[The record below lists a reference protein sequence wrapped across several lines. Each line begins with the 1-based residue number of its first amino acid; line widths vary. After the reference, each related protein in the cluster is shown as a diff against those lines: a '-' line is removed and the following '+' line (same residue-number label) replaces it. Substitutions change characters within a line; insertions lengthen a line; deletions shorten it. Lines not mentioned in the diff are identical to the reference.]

1 MIVTISDLL
10 NQLNSVVGNRFVI
23 TSPYSMERFCKG
35 YRSGGGKAIAVVCP
49 GTLLEQWRVLELCV
63 AANVIVIMQAAN
75 TGLTEGSAPSGVY
88 DRDVIVLSTNRMSK
102 IQIIQNGKQIIAFPG
117 ATLYALEEKL
127 KPLNRKPHSVI
138 GSSCVGASIIGG
150 VCNNSGGALIE
161 RGPSYTELS
170 LTAKVNQDGVLELIN
185 HLGINLGNDPET
197 ILTRLEAGDF
207 KKNDFEYTESIA
219 SDKEYQN
226 RVRDIDSETPAR
238 FNADPTR
245 LYEASGCAGK
255 LSVFAVRVDTYPK
268 NEREKVFYIGVK
280 NPNVLTKLRRDMLS
294 TFSTLPVSAEYMHS
308 ECYDISK
315 KFGKDTLILID
326 KLGTERLPKLFSIKG
341 WLDARLNSSKWFP
354 ANFIDRIMQ
363 LVGTTWKNVLPKRM
377 EEFRNRFD
385 HHLILKM
392 RDGGIDE
399 ARRYIKDKFDGVNSD
414 CFECGIRE
422 AEIASLHR
430 FVAAGAAV
438 RYMAINK
445 GAVADI
451 IALDIAL
458 KRNER
463 NWFEKLPASI
473 ERAISHKLYYGHF
486 FCHVFHQDYVVKK
499 GYDPVKVKEQLLAFI
514 QGRGAKYPAEHNVG
528 NMYKADQELVNF
540 YKKCDP
546 TNSFNPG
553 IGKMNKSKHYS
564 AI

>member
-1 MIVTISDLL
+1 MIVTISDLIH
-10 NQLNSVVGNRFVI
+10 QLNSVVGNRFVI

-280 NPNVLTKLRRDMLS
+280 NPNALTNLRRDMLS

-363 LVGTTWKNVLPKRM
+363 VVGTTWKNVLPKRM

-528 NMYKADQELVNF
+528 NMYKADQELANF

>member
-1 MIVTISDLL
+1 MIVTISDLI

-63 AANVIVIMQAAN
+63 AANAIIIMQAAN
-75 TGLTEGSAPSGVY
+75 TGLTEGSTPSGIY
-88 DRDVIVLSTNRMSK
+88 DRDVLVLSTNRMSK
-102 IQIIQNGKQIIAFPG
+102 IQIIQNGEQIIAFPG
-117 ATLYALEEKL
+117 ATLYALEEQL
-127 KPLNRKPHSVI
+127 KPLNRQPHSVI
-138 GSSCVGASIIGG
+138 GSSCVGASIVGG
-150 VCNNSGGALIE
+150 VCNNSGGSLIE

-170 LTAKVNQDGVLELIN
+170 LTAKVNQNGVLELIN

-207 KKNDFEYTESIA
+207 NENDFEYSESIA

-226 RVRDIDSETPAR
+226 QVRDIDNETPAR

-245 LYEASGCAGK
+245 LFEASGCAGK
-255 LSVFAVRVDTYPK
+255 LAVFAVRVDTYPK

-280 NPNVLTKLRRDMLS
+280 NPNVLTDLRRDMLS

-326 KLGTERLPKLFSIKG
+326 KLGTEKLPKLFSLKG
-341 WLDARLNSSKWFP
+341 WLDARLNSSEWFP
-354 ANFIDRIMQ
+354 SNFVDRVMQ
-363 LVGTTWKNVLPKRM
+363 VIGTVWINVLPKRM
-377 EEFRNRFD
+377 EEFRKRFD

-399 ARRYIKDKFDGVNSD
+399 ARRYIEDKFDGVSSD
-414 CFECGIRE
+414 YFECDIRE
-422 AEIASLHR
+422 SKMASLHR

-445 GAVADI
+445 GGVADI

-458 KRNER
+458 KRNDR
-463 NWFEKLPASI
+463 NWFEKLPANI
-473 ERAISHKLYYGHF
+473 EEAISHKLYYGHF
-486 FCHVFHQDYVVKK
+486 FCHVFHQDYIVKK
-499 GYDPVKVKEQLLAFI
+499 GYDPVIIKEQLLAFI
-514 QGRGAKYPAEHNVG
+514 KGRGAKYPAEHNVG
-528 NMYKADQELVNF
+528 NMYEAEQQLANF

-553 IGKMNKSKHYS
+553 IGKMNRSKNYS
-564 AI
+564 VT

>member
-1 MIVTISDLL
+1 
-10 NQLNSVVGNRFVI
+10 
-23 TSPYSMERFCKG
+23 
-35 YRSGGGKAIAVVCP
+35 
-49 GTLLEQWRVLELCV
+49 
-63 AANVIVIMQAAN
+63 
-75 TGLTEGSAPSGVY
+75 
-88 DRDVIVLSTNRMSK
+88 MSK
-102 IQIIQNGKQIIAFPG
+102 IQIIQNGEQIIAFPG

-127 KPLNRKPHSVI
+127 KPLHRKPHSVI

-170 LTAKVNQDGVLELIN
+170 LTAKVNHDGVLELIN

-280 NPNVLTKLRRDMLS
+280 NPNVLTNLRRDMLS

-363 LVGTTWKNVLPKRM
+363 VVGTTWKNVLPKRM

-445 GAVADI
+445 SAVADI

-528 NMYKADQELVNF
+528 NMYKADQELANF

>member
-1 MIVTISDLL
+1 MIVTISDLI

-280 NPNVLTKLRRDMLS
+280 NPNVLTNLRRDMLS

-363 LVGTTWKNVLPKRM
+363 VLGTTWKNVLPKRM

-499 GYDPVKVKEQLLAFI
+499 GHDPVKVKEQLLAFI

-528 NMYKADQELVNF
+528 NMYKADQELASF

>member
-1 MIVTISDLL
+1 MIVTISDLI

-280 NPNVLTKLRRDMLS
+280 NPNALTNLRRDMLS

-363 LVGTTWKNVLPKRM
+363 VVGTTWKNVLPKRM

-528 NMYKADQELVNF
+528 NMYKADQELANF

>member
-1 MIVTISDLL
+1 MIVTISDLI

-49 GTLLEQWRVLELCV
+49 GTLLEQWRVLKLCV

-102 IQIIQNGKQIIAFPG
+102 IQIIQNGEQIIAFPG

-170 LTAKVNQDGVLELIN
+170 LTAKVNHDGVLELIN

-255 LSVFAVRVDTYPK
+255 LSVFAVRLDTYPK

-280 NPNVLTKLRRDMLS
+280 NPSVLTNLRRDMLS

-363 LVGTTWKNVLPKRM
+363 VVGTTWKNVLPKRM

-528 NMYKADQELVNF
+528 NMYEADQELSNF
-540 YKKCDP
+540 YKKCNP

>member
-1 MIVTISDLL
+1 MIVTISDLI

-35 YRSGGGKAIAVVCP
+35 YRSGGGKAIADVCP

-280 NPNVLTKLRRDMLS
+280 NPNALTNLRRDMLS

-363 LVGTTWKNVLPKRM
+363 VVGTTWKNVLPKRM

-528 NMYKADQELVNF
+528 NMYKADQELANF

>member
-1 MIVTISDLL
+1 MIVTISDLI

-553 IGKMNKSKHYS
+553 IGKMDKSKHYS

>member
-1 MIVTISDLL
+1 MIVTISVLI
-10 NQLNSVVGNRFVI
+10 NQLNSVVGKRFVI

-88 DRDVIVLSTNRMSK
+88 GRDVIVLSTNRMSK
-102 IQIIQNGKQIIAFPG
+102 IQIIQNGEQIIAFPG

-161 RGPSYTELS
+161 RGPAYTELS

-280 NPNVLTKLRRDMLS
+280 NPNVLTNLRRDMLS

-363 LVGTTWKNVLPKRM
+363 VVGTTWKNVLPKRM

-514 QGRGAKYPAEHNVG
+514 KGRGAKYPAEHNVG
-528 NMYKADQELVNF
+528 NMYKADQELANF

>member
-1 MIVTISDLL
+1 MIVTISDLI

-207 KKNDFEYTESIA
+207 KENDFEYTESIA

-268 NEREKVFYIGVK
+268 NEKEKVFYIGVK
-280 NPNVLTKLRRDMLS
+280 NPNALTNLRRDMLS

-363 LVGTTWKNVLPKRM
+363 VVGTTWKNVLPKRM

-414 CFECGIRE
+414 CFECGVRE

-499 GYDPVKVKEQLLAFI
+499 GHDPVKVKEQLLAFI

-528 NMYKADQELVNF
+528 NIYKADQELANF

>member
-1 MIVTISDLL
+1 MIVTISDLI

-138 GSSCVGASIIGG
+138 GSSCVGAAIIGG

-280 NPNVLTKLRRDMLS
+280 NPNALTNLRRDMLS

-363 LVGTTWKNVLPKRM
+363 VLGTTWKNVLPKRM

-528 NMYKADQELVNF
+528 NMYEADQELANF

>member
-1 MIVTISDLL
+1 MIVTISDLI

-255 LSVFAVRVDTYPK
+255 LSVFAVRLDTYPK

-280 NPNVLTKLRRDMLS
+280 NPNALTNLRRDMLS

-363 LVGTTWKNVLPKRM
+363 VVGTTWKNVLPKRM

-528 NMYKADQELVNF
+528 NMYKADQELANF

>member
-1 MIVTISDLL
+1 MIVTISALI
-10 NQLNSVVGNRFVI
+10 NQLKSVVGSRFVI
-23 TSPYSMERFCKG
+23 TSPHSMERFCKG
-35 YRSGGGKAIAVVCP
+35 YRSGGGKALAVVCP
-49 GTLLEQWRVLELCV
+49 GTLLEQWRVLELCI
-63 AANVIVIMQAAN
+63 AADAIIIMQAAN
-75 TGLTEGSAPSGVY
+75 TGLTEGSAPSGIY
-88 DRDVIVLSTNRMSK
+88 DRNVVVLSTNRMSK
-102 IQIIQNGKQIIAFPG
+102 IHIIQNGKQIIAFPG

-127 KPLNRKPHSVI
+127 KPLNRQPHSVI
-138 GSSCVGASIIGG
+138 GSSCVGASIVGG
-150 VCNNSGGALIE
+150 VCNNSGGSLIE

-170 LTAKVNQDGVLELIN
+170 LTAKVNQSGVLELIN

-207 KKNDFEYTESIA
+207 SENDIEYSELIA

-226 RVRDIDSETPAR
+226 QVRDIDNETPAR
-238 FNADPTR
+238 FNADPKR

-255 LSVFAVRVDTYPK
+255 LAVFAVRVDTYPK

-280 NPNVLTKLRRDMLS
+280 DPNVLTDLRRDMLS

-326 KLGTERLPKLFSIKG
+326 KLGTERLPKFFSVKG
-341 WLDARLNSSKWFP
+341 WLDARLNSSKWLP
-354 ANFIDRIMQ
+354 VNFIDRIMQ
-363 LVGTTWKNVLPKRM
+363 VIGTIWSNVLPKRM

-399 ARRYIKDKFDGVNSD
+399 ARRYIQDKFDRENSD
-414 CFECGIRE
+414 YFECGARE
-422 AEIASLHR
+422 AKLASLHR

-438 RYMAINK
+438 RYLAIK
-445 GAVADI
+445 KDAVADI

-458 KRNER
+458 KRNDR

-473 ERAISHKLYYGHF
+473 EKAISHKLYYGHF

-499 GYDPVKVKEQLLAFI
+499 GYDPALVKEQLLAFTKS
-514 QGRGAKYPAEHNVG
+514 RGAKYPAEHNVG
-528 NMYKADQELVNF
+528 NMYEAEHQLANF

-553 IGKMNKSKHYS
+553 IGKMNRSKHYS
-564 AI
+564 GT

>member
-1 MIVTISDLL
+1 MIVRISDLI
-10 NQLNSVVGNRFVI
+10 NQLKGVVGNRYVI
-23 TSPYSMERFCKG
+23 TSPYSMERFCSG
-35 YRSGGGKAIAVVCP
+35 YRSGSGKAMAVVCP
-49 GTLLEQWRVLELCV
+49 KTLLEQWRVLEFCV
-63 AANVIVIMQAAN
+63 AADVIVIMQAAN
-75 TGLTEGSAPSGVY
+75 TGLTEGSTPSGIY
-88 DRDVIVLSTNRMSK
+88 DRGVVVLSTNRMSK
-102 IQIIQNGKQIIAFPG
+102 IKLIKNGEQIIAFPG
-117 ATLYALEEKL
+117 ATLYSLEEKL
-127 KPLNRKPHSVI
+127 KPLNRQPHSVI

-170 LTAKVNQDGVLELIN
+170 LTAKVNQNGVLELIN

-207 KKNDFEYTESIA
+207 NDNDFEEGDFIA

-226 RVRDIDSETPAR
+226 RVRDIESETPAR

-255 LSVFAVRVDTYPK
+255 LSVFAVRVDTYPR
-268 NEREKVFYIGVK
+268 NEREKTFYIGVQ
-280 NPNVLTKLRRDMLS
+280 NPSVLTDLRRDMLS
-294 TFSTLPVSAEYMHS
+294 SFNTLPVSAEYMHKD
-308 ECYDISK
+308 CYDISK

-326 KLGTERLPKLFSIKG
+326 KLGTERLPKLLSIKS
-341 WLDARLNSSKWFP
+341 WLDARLNRSNWFP
-354 ANFIDRIMQ
+354 ANFTDKLMLAI
-363 LVGTTWKNVLPKRM
+363 GTIWSNVLPKRM
-377 EEFRNRFD
+377 EEFRDRFD

-399 ARRYIKDKFDGVNSD
+399 ARLYIKDKFNGVDSD
-414 CFECGIRE
+414 FFECNNRE

-438 RYMAINK
+438 RYMAINS
-445 GAVADI
+445 GTVADI
-451 IALDIAL
+451 VALDIAL
-458 KRNER
+458 KRNEQ

-473 ERAISHKLYYGHF
+473 EKAISHKLYYGHF

-514 QGRGAKYPAEHNVG
+514 ESRGAKYPAEHNVG
-528 NMYKADQELVNF
+528 NMYEAEPELASF

-553 IGKMNKSKHYS
+553 IGKMSRLKHYS
-564 AI
+564 NI

>member
-1 MIVTISDLL
+1 MIVTISDLI

-127 KPLNRKPHSVI
+127 KPLNRQPHSVI

-207 KKNDFEYTESIA
+207 KKNDFEYTESTA

-268 NEREKVFYIGVK
+268 NEKEKVFYIGVK
-280 NPNVLTKLRRDMLS
+280 NPNVLTNLRRDMLS

-363 LVGTTWKNVLPKRM
+363 VVGTTWKNVLPKRM

-414 CFECGIRE
+414 CFECGVRE

-445 GAVADI
+445 DAVADI

-528 NMYKADQELVNF
+528 NMYEADQELANF

>member
-1 MIVTISDLL
+1 MIVTISDLI

-63 AANVIVIMQAAN
+63 AANVIIIMQAAN

-363 LVGTTWKNVLPKRM
+363 VVGTTWKNVLPKRM

-458 KRNER
+458 KRNEQ

-553 IGKMNKSKHYS
+553 IGKMDKSKHYS

>member
-1 MIVTISDLL
+1 MIVTISDLI

-185 HLGINLGNDPET
+185 HLGINLGDDPET

-207 KKNDFEYTESIA
+207 KENDFEYTESIA

-268 NEREKVFYIGVK
+268 NEKEKVFYIGVK
-280 NPNVLTKLRRDMLS
+280 NPNVLTNLRRDMLS

-363 LVGTTWKNVLPKRM
+363 VVGTTWKNVLPKRM

-528 NMYKADQELVNF
+528 NMYEADQELVNF

-553 IGKMNKSKHYS
+553 IGKMNKSKHYL

>member
-1 MIVTISDLL
+1 MIGTISDLID
-10 NQLNSVVGNRFVI
+10 QLKGVVGNRFVI

-35 YRSGGGKAIAVVCP
+35 YRSGGGKAMAVVCP
-49 GTLLEQWRVLELCV
+49 GTLLEQWRVLELCT
-63 AANVIVIMQAAN
+63 AADAIIIMQAAN
-75 TGLTEGSAPSGVY
+75 TGLTEGSTPSGIY
-88 DRDVIVLSTNRMSK
+88 DRDVLVLSTNRMSK
-102 IQIIQNGKQIIAFPG
+102 IQVIQNGEQIIAFPG
-117 ATLYALEEKL
+117 ATLYALEEQL
-127 KPLNRKPHSVI
+127 KPLNRQPHSVI
-138 GSSCVGASIIGG
+138 GSSCVGASIVGG
-150 VCNNSGGALIE
+150 VCNNSGGSLIE

-170 LTAKVNQDGVLELIN
+170 LTAKVNQNGVLELIN

-207 KKNDFEYTESIA
+207 NENDFEYSESIA

-226 RVRDIDSETPAR
+226 QVRDIDNETPAR

-245 LYEASGCAGK
+245 LFEASGCAGK
-255 LSVFAVRVDTYPK
+255 LAVFAVRVDTYPK

-280 NPNVLTKLRRDMLS
+280 NPNVLTDLRREMLS

-326 KLGTERLPKLFSIKG
+326 KLGTEKLPKLFSIKG
-341 WLDARLNSSKWFP
+341 WLDARLNNSKWFP
-354 ANFIDRIMQ
+354 ANFVDRLMQ
-363 LVGTTWKNVLPKRM
+363 VIGTIWFNVLPQRM
-377 EEFRNRFD
+377 EEFRKRFD

-399 ARRYIKDKFDGVNSD
+399 ARRYIEDKFDGVNSD
-414 CFECGIRE
+414 YFECDIRE
-422 AEIASLHR
+422 SKVASLHR

-445 GAVADI
+445 GGVADI

-458 KRNER
+458 KRNDR
-463 NWFEKLPASI
+463 NWFEKLPANI
-473 ERAISHKLYYGHF
+473 EEAISHKLYYGHF
-486 FCHVFHQDYVVKK
+486 FCHVFHQDYIVKE
-499 GYDPVKVKEQLLAFI
+499 GYDPVIIKEQLLAFI
-514 QGRGAKYPAEHNVG
+514 KGRGAKYPAEHNVG
-528 NMYKADQELVNF
+528 NMYEAEQDLASF

-553 IGKMNKSKHYS
+553 IGKMNRSKHYS
-564 AI
+564 IT

>member
-1 MIVTISDLL
+1 MIVTISDLI

-49 GTLLEQWRVLELCV
+49 GTLLEQWRVLKLCV

-102 IQIIQNGKQIIAFPG
+102 IQIIQNGEQIIAFPG

-280 NPNVLTKLRRDMLS
+280 NPNALTNLRRDMLS

-363 LVGTTWKNVLPKRM
+363 VVGTTWKNVLPKRM

-438 RYMAINK
+438 RYMAINEDT
-445 GAVADI
+445 VADI

-528 NMYKADQELVNF
+528 NMYKADQELANF

>member
-1 MIVTISDLL
+1 MIVTISDLV
-10 NQLNSVVGNRFVI
+10 NQLNSVVGDRFVI

-207 KKNDFEYTESIA
+207 EKNDFEYTESIA

-280 NPNVLTKLRRDMLS
+280 NPNALTNLRRDMLS

-363 LVGTTWKNVLPKRM
+363 VLGTTWKNVLPKRM

-528 NMYKADQELVNF
+528 NMYEADQELANF